1 MPVQS
6 TDRNTTWFITADNKT
21 WTLAEGASIEPPSNN
36 HGITENGHSGSLMRV
51 LGDIH
56 VRGVAVGVYL
66 NGSDSTV
73 FVGKESVI
81 NARTAEAGIFSATAG
96 GNIENHGRIDGG
108 NFGIEGAIW
117 GDVQNYGTVSGQ
129 TAISFD
135 DPMSQIYNYGLVDGA
150 STGIDSD
157 ASGTYIENSV
167 DGEILGGEN
176 AIVLLGIGSAEIRNR
191 GTIRGDKFAIV
202 SEDSTLNVRNTGNI
216 VGDVALGG
224 DNDRFDTR
232 GGTVKGKVYG
242 DNGDDLFIVSSKLHI
257 VEASGAGSGTQDKVI
272 STISYALS
280 ANIEDL
286 SLIGKAEIDAEGN
299 GGANHLYGNAGN
311 NKLTGNGGM
320 DHLSGGRGHD
330 TLTGGKLQDVFYYWT
345 HGDVDHITD
354 FQDGT
359 DLLWIE
365 GVVDQATYDALDI
378 RQIKGDTVIN
388 LGHGDKLVIDNL
400 LKSDLDFASD
410 FTV

>member
-6 TDRNTTWFITADNKT
+6 IDRNTTWFITADDKT
-21 WTLAEGASIEPPSNN
+21 WTLAEGARIEPPANN
-36 HGITENGHSGSLMRV
+36 HGITENGHSGNLIRV

-81 NARTAEAGIFSATAG
+81 NARTAEAGIFSAAAG
-96 GNIENHGRIDGG
+96 GNIENHGRIEGG

-135 DPMSQIYNYGLVDGA
+135 GDMSQIYNYGLIDGVDN
-150 STGIDSD
+150 GIVTQ
-157 ASGTYIENSV
+157 ASGTYIENAK
-167 DGEILGGEN
+167 GAEILGSDN
-176 AIVLLGIGSAEIRNR
+176 AIVLHDNGSAEIRNR
-191 GTIRGDKFAIV
+191 GIIRSDGSAIV
-202 SEDSTLNVRNTGNI
+202 SEDSTLDIRNTGKI
-216 VGDVALGG
+216 FGDVVLGA
-224 DNDRFDTR
+224 DNDRLDTR
-232 GGTVKGKVYG
+232 GGTVVGKIFG
-242 DNGDDLFIVSSKLHI
+242 GDDDDTYVVSSKVHI
-257 VEASGAGSGTQDKVI
+257 VEAAGAGTGTQDKVI
-272 STISYALS
+272 SSVSYALS

-286 SLIGKAEIDAEGN
+286 SLIGKADIDAEGN
-299 GGANHLYGNAGN
+299 GGANHLYGNAGD

-320 DHLSGGRGHD
+320 DHLSGGRGDD

-345 HGDVDHITD
+345 NGDVDHITD
-354 FQDGT
+354 FEDGT

-400 LKSDLDFASD
+400 LKSDLDFSSD